1 MNYSKVRLRKI
12 TDMTN
17 RMYDMEKL
25 LEAEKDPLRKQH
37 YINVMKQLQIQ
48 LEAI

>member
-1 MNYSKVRLRKI
+1 MNYSKVRLRKV

-17 RMYDMEKL
+17 RMYDLEKL
-25 LEAEKDPLRKQH
+25 LDAEKDPLIKQH

-48 LEAI
+48 LESL